1 MVFLNF
7 TGTIKKRTYKMPIF
21 IMNYILHQNRSLSV
35 FLFIMND
42 MIELINIKIY
52 IEIYFIPVKI
62 IAILKKIGIPEILKV
77 F

>member
-1 MVFLNF
+1 
-7 TGTIKKRTYKMPIF
+7 
-21 IMNYILHQNRSLSV
+21 
-35 FLFIMND
+35 MND